1 MLWTERTG
9 IRGQVKRRD
18 REENKDKG
26 EVLPV
31 VISALAGCCD
41 VAKVKGEK
49 SVTFHFPALSSWG
62 WSHWQSRMEVL

>member
-9 IRGQVKRRD
+9 IRGQVNRRD
-18 REENKDKG
+18 REENKDEG
-26 EVLPV
+26 VMLPG

-49 SVTFHFPALSSWG
+49 SVTFHCPALSS
-62 WSHWQSRMEVL
+62 